1 MILKGIPQQPDCRLL
16 DISRKVVS
24 AEIFVWKLPVKLFI
38 FFSTHS
44 FNLNLKKCNQ
54 SVISHNILFTLFLWN
69 FEKKIK
75 RGLGHLCHSA
85 IVCISPC
92 IRLFKRCRF
101 CLYMLNDITKYES
114 GPHLLQIVTL
124 KTQSLHRDTA
134 KRIYVKYL
142 LRIMANVLP
151 TQFYGKICPL
161 YSLCSKL
168 KKNIPSCVSPKLSY
182 D

>member
-1 MILKGIPQQPDCRLL
+1 M
-16 DISRKVVS
+16 
-24 AEIFVWKLPVKLFI
+24 
-38 FFSTHS
+38 
-44 FNLNLKKCNQ
+44 
-54 SVISHNILFTLFLWN
+54 
-69 FEKKIK
+69 
-75 RGLGHLCHSA
+75 CHSA

-101 CLYMLNDITKYES
+101 CLYILNDITKYES
-114 GPHLLQIVTL
+114 GSHLLQIVTL

-161 YSLCSKL
+161 CSLCSKL
-168 KKNIPSCVSPKLSY
+168 KKNIYRLVSRLNCLMIRLKETHLQCCSFKAQVY
-182 D
+182 LIFCTCNNITTALNITF